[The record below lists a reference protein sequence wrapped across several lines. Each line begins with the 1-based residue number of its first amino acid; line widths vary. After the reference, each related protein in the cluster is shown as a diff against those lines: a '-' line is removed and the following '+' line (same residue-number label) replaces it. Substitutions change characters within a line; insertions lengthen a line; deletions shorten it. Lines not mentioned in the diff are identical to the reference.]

1 MAYYAVHSTTW
12 AAPSLH
18 LALRKISYTPTA
30 RLAVAYRLIPRYDD
44 CYTPSC
50 CDPAQ
55 IQCAP
60 HYEIRGLR
68 PLGNA
73 LYLDRLLMGGQ
84 VGDALPLTN
93 LRLCLER
100 ESGLG
105 CGIDCT
111 V

>member
-1 MAYYAVHSTTW
+1 MAYYAVHSTAW

-44 CYTPSC
+44 CYISSC
-50 CDPAQ
+50 CNPPRND
-55 IQCAP
+55 CAP
-60 HYEIRGLR
+60 HYEIHGLR

-93 LRLCLER
+93 LRLCIER
-100 ESGLG
+100 ELGLG
-105 CGIDCT
+105 CGFDCT